1 MGGRMEKIMMDTIS
15 TIFIE
20 IRKKFS
26 ICFESTQT
34 MARATRN
41 FHVFMGKWFSRVIW
55 LIVDEDERRGRNGE
69 IMMESRMWN
78 GRMSSINA
86 KNINKLKLLKCLD
99 ALFHPL
105 GHSLLFVFI
114 SLAYNFILRK
124 GSQISHISHWDE
136 KSSTTMDGH
145 ESQERYEMAQSDDGI
160 SKLFT
165 WPSWNETRRTW
176 KIVFRSRHHRVT
188 EKFHF
193 SQFSTSILP
202 RTLISRNFSCVWFTL

>member
-1 MGGRMEKIMMDTIS
+1 
-15 TIFIE
+15 
-20 IRKKFS
+20 
-26 ICFESTQT
+26 
-34 MARATRN
+34 
-41 FHVFMGKWFSRVIW
+41 
-55 LIVDEDERRGRNGE
+55 
-69 IMMESRMWN
+69 
-78 GRMSSINA
+78 MSSINA

-124 GSQISHISHWDE
+124 GSQISHISHGDE

-193 SQFSTSILP
+193 SPVLHFNSPSHFNFTKLFVCLIYFVTFQFLLFVTC
-202 RTLISRNFSCVWFTL
+202 SRRALMMMPSSEESMSKIVKF